1 MTILTVQSVTDYYS
15 PTLPVVEP
23 AQRQLKSR
31 VHAVISGLQNTATF
45 AYRSLLKAIRNPE
58 SFMDIALMPIMF
70 TLMFTF
76 IFGGA
81 IAGSTAE
88 YLPIVIPGI
97 LIQTIVT
104 ATGTAGTQLREDAD
118 KAVAA
123 RFATMPIARI
133 SPLAGVLSADLVR
146 YAIASIVVFAM
157 GALLGFRPDGGLPAI
172 VGSIAFV
179 MLMGW
184 CLSWLF
190 AFSALKA
197 KSVSMAQSMSMIIM
211 FPLTFLSNA
220 FVPTETMPA
229 ALRFFADNLN
239 PLSRAIAAVRQLL
252 AGGGIGNEFWF
263 ALLGALAILVV
274 FIPLTLQIYT
284 KRS

>member
-1 MTILTVQSVTDYYS
+1 MEIQSVEEAANAAVS
-15 PTLPVVEP
+15 KPRPSSVSKP
-23 AQRQLKSR
+23 R
-31 VHAVISGLQNTATF
+31 HANSIWNALQNTGTF
-45 AYRSLLKAIRNPE
+45 AYRSLLKALRNPE

-88 YLPIVIPGI
+88 YLPIIIPGI
-97 LIQTIVT
+97 LVQTIVT

-123 RFATMPIARI
+123 RFAAMPIARI

-146 YAIASIVVFAM
+146 YAIASIVVFLM
-157 GALLGFRPDGGLPAI
+157 GALLGFRPAGGLPAV
-172 VGSIAFV
+172 VGAIAFV

-190 AFSALKA
+190 AFSALRA
-197 KSVSMAQSMSMIIM
+197 KSVSMAQSMAMIIM

-229 ALRFFADNLN
+229 PLQFFAERIN
-239 PLSRAIAAVRQLL
+239 PISRAIAAVRELL
-252 AGGGIGNEFWF
+252 AGNGIGAQFWL
-263 ALLGALAILVV
+263 ALAGALTILVV
-274 FIPLTLQIYT
+274 FIPLTLRVYT
-284 KRS
+284 KRR

>member
-15 PTLPVVEP
+15 PTLPAVEP
-23 AQRQLKSR
+23 GQRRSKPR
-31 VHAVISGLQNTATF
+31 VNVVISGLQNTATF